1 MIPKTSESDHAG
13 PNADG
18 RPHDPVS
25 SGRPPWAT
33 LPFCSSEQDG
43 DGSSNSRKR
52 PFLSRFM
59 PKMRKSFPSIQ
70 TQMIEKVAFSGTYR
84 SSCGWYKDCRSTRHG
99 VSTAFETTRDCAI
112 ERRQGNK
119 MSSRVVD
126 DADRPSR
133 FGKERKKGSKMLL
146 SPRGFWY
153 GPNRRSVT
161 MVSRESK
168 QQIIFSTI
176 DILSP
181 VQPLRRQFTTQ
192 RRHR

>member
-1 MIPKTSESDHAG
+1 
-13 PNADG
+13 
-18 RPHDPVS
+18 
-25 SGRPPWAT
+25 
-33 LPFCSSEQDG
+33 
-43 DGSSNSRKR
+43 
-52 PFLSRFM
+52 
-59 PKMRKSFPSIQ
+59 
-70 TQMIEKVAFSGTYR
+70 
-84 SSCGWYKDCRSTRHG
+84 
-99 VSTAFETTRDCAI
+99 
-112 ERRQGNK
+112 

-153 GPNRRSVT
+153 GPNCRSVT

-181 VQPLRRQFTTQ
+181 VHLCVDNSRLKGDIDED
-192 RRHR
+192 